1 MSFSFR
7 LLVQFRLILTERTG
21 GTFFLSN
28 DAQRWMNRRGF
39 HRPEATASLLLGNNP
54 TVWVD
59 VVVAIVTVRNAIRW
73 LNKAATS
80 RAIQSVCALFSPRR
94 VERGGGASLTS
105 QSSADNLIADIR
117 TRKSGPKGRQ
127 WHD

>member
-39 HRPEATASLLLGNNP
+39 HRPEATASRLLGNNP

-80 RAIQSVCALFSPRR
+80 RAIQSVCALFSPTC
-94 VERGGGASLTS
+94 GTGGASLTS

>member
-1 MSFSFR
+1 
-7 LLVQFRLILTERTG
+7 
-21 GTFFLSN
+21 
-28 DAQRWMNRRGF
+28 MNRRGF
-39 HRPEATASLLLGNNP
+39 HRPEATASRLLGNNP

-80 RAIQSVCALFSPRR
+80 RAIQSVCALFSPTS
-94 VERGGGASLTS
+94 GTGGASLTS

-127 WHD
+127 WDD